1 MSTDER
7 HAVLVGP
14 PEPQIARLKVLL
26 QQAGFTI
33 YDAPDAVSALDRVWA
48 AACDLVIVNHPVG
61 GLEPGDLIA
70 TVRHPLSP
78 SRNTGLVLV
87 VPPGVYP
94 DAQSFI
100 GRGAI
105 VFGIILMGVSFVM
118 FQKHRTSVVP
128 KRTPNSI
135 ITSGPYKYSRNPI
148 YVADAI
154 VLIGYVLTLGSVI
167 SFVLVPAF
175 AWVIRKRFIN
185 GEEVGIRA
193 EFGQAYDDYCQ
204 QTRRWL

>member
-1 MSTDER
+1 MSIWNKYFDW
-7 HAVLVGP
+7 P
-14 PEPQIARLKVLL
+14 PVWLLIFMAIAWVQAQIWNPLSYET
-26 QQAGFTI
+26 GFTT
-33 YDAPDAVSALDRVWA
+33 L
-48 AACDLVIVNHPVG
+48 
-61 GLEPGDLIA
+61 
-70 TVRHPLSP
+70 
-78 SRNTGLVLV
+78 
-87 VPPGVYP
+87 
-94 DAQSFI
+94 I

-105 VFGIILMGVSFVM
+105 LFGIVLMGVSFVM

-128 KRTPNSI
+128 KRTPNTI

-193 EFGQAYDDYCQ
+193 EFGQAYEDYCQ
-204 QTRRWL
+204 QTRRWI

>member
-1 MSTDER
+1 MSIWNKYFDW
-7 HAVLVGP
+7 P
-14 PEPQIARLKVLL
+14 PVWLLIFMAIAWGQVQLWNPLSYET
-26 QQAGFTI
+26 GFTT
-33 YDAPDAVSALDRVWA
+33 L
-48 AACDLVIVNHPVG
+48 
-61 GLEPGDLIA
+61 
-70 TVRHPLSP
+70 
-78 SRNTGLVLV
+78 
-87 VPPGVYP
+87 
-94 DAQSFI
+94 I

-105 VFGIILMGVSFVM
+105 LFGIVLMGVSFVM

-128 KRTPNSI
+128 KRTPNTI

-193 EFGQAYDDYCQ
+193 EFGQAYEDYCQ
-204 QTRRWL
+204 QTRRWI

>member
-1 MSTDER
+1 MSIWNKYFDW
-7 HAVLVGP
+7 P
-14 PEPQIARLKVLL
+14 PVWLL
-26 QQAGFTI
+26 IFM
-33 YDAPDAVSALDRVWA
+33 A
-48 AACDLVIVNHPVG
+48 AAW
-61 GLEPGDLIA
+61 
-70 TVRHPLSP
+70 
-78 SRNTGLVLV
+78 
-87 VPPGVYP
+87 
-94 DAQSFI
+94 AQAQVWNPMDYTSDFTTLI

-105 VFGIILMGVSFVM
+105 VFGIILMSVSFM
-118 FQKHRTSVVP
+118 LFQKHRTSVVP

-167 SFVLVPAF
+167 SLVLVPAF

-193 EFGQAYDDYCQ
+193 EFGQAYEDYCQ
-204 QTRRWL
+204 QTRRWI

>member
-1 MSTDER
+1 MSIWNRYFDW
-7 HAVLVGP
+7 P
-14 PEPQIARLKVLL
+14 PIWLLIFMAIAWL
-26 QQAGFTI
+26 QAQ
-33 YDAPDAVSALDRVWA
+33 VW
-48 AACDLVIVNHPVG
+48 N
-61 GLEPGDLIA
+61 
-70 TVRHPLSP
+70 PLAYE
-78 SRNTGLVLV
+78 NGYTT
-87 VPPGVYP
+87 
-94 DAQSFI
+94 FI

>member
-1 MSTDER
+1 MSIWNKYFDWPPVWLLIFMAIAWVQVQVWNPLAYETDLTTW
-7 HAVLVGP
+7 V
-14 PEPQIARLKVLL
+14 
-26 QQAGFTI
+26 
-33 YDAPDAVSALDRVWA
+33 
-48 AACDLVIVNHPVG
+48 
-61 GLEPGDLIA
+61 
-70 TVRHPLSP
+70 
-78 SRNTGLVLV
+78 
-87 VPPGVYP
+87 
-94 DAQSFI
+94 

-105 VFGIILMGVSFVM
+105 VFGIVLMGVSFVM
-118 FQKHRTSVVP
+118 FQKHRTTVVP

-193 EFGQAYDDYCQ
+193 EFGQAYDAYCK
-204 QTRRWL
+204 QTRRWI